1 MCERRANQS
10 SDGQHRHPRRVRSPM
25 NIKGQLRQWRRARA
39 LGRVNC
45 DGSVAAEFAV
55 VAPAII
61 LIAAGIADFG
71 MLATKSA
78 ALAGTTRIGAEY
90 ARFHPADM
98 TGIRN
103 SMQSSMA
110 FIPALTF
117 PESFP
122 QSCEC
127 DDGMSIACDESCAAV
142 ARPGPNRVFIR
153 IGASQA
159 FTPLVPWPSF
169 PATLSATTEVRLQ

>member
-10 SDGQHRHPRRVRSPM
+10 SDGQHRRPCRVRSPM
-25 NIKGQLRQWRRARA
+25 NIIGQLRQWRRARA

-45 DGSVAAEFAV
+45 EGSVAAEFAV

-90 ARFHPADM
+90 ARFHPADT

-127 DDGMSIACDESCAAV
+127 DDGMSIACADSCAAV

-159 FTPLVPWPSF
+159 FTPLVPWPGI
-169 PATLSATTEVRLQ
+169 PATLSAATEVRLR

>member
-10 SDGQHRHPRRVRSPM
+10 SDGQHRRPCRVRSPM
-25 NIKGQLRQWRRARA
+25 NIIGQLRQWRRARA

-71 MLATKSA
+71 MLAMKSA

-90 ARFHPADM
+90 ARFHPADT
-98 TGIRN
+98 TGTRN

-127 DDGMSIACDESCAAV
+127 DDGMSIACAESCAAV

-159 FTPLVPWPSF
+159 FTPLVPWPGI
-169 PATLSATTEVRLQ
+169 PATLSAATEVRLR

>member
-1 MCERRANQS
+1 MTFKR
-10 SDGQHRHPRRVRSPM
+10 
-25 NIKGQLRQWRRARA
+25 QLRRWTRARV
-39 LGRVNC
+39 LERLSC
-45 DGSVAAEFAV
+45 DGSVAAEFAL
-55 VAPAII
+55 VAPTII

-71 MLATKSA
+71 MLATKSV

-90 ARFHPADM
+90 ARLHPVDA

-117 PESFP
+117 PASFP

-127 DDGMSIACDESCAAV
+127 DDGMSIACAESCAAV

-159 FTPLVPWPSF
+159 FTPLVPWPGI

>member
-1 MCERRANQS
+1 
-10 SDGQHRHPRRVRSPM
+10 M
-25 NIKGQLRQWRRARA
+25 NIIGQLRQWRRARA

-78 ALAGTTRIGAEY
+78 TLAGTTRIGAEY
-90 ARFHPADM
+90 ARFHPADT
-98 TGIRN
+98 TGTRN

-127 DDGMSIACDESCAAV
+127 DDGMSIACAESCAAV

-159 FTPLVPWPSF
+159 FTPLVPWPGI

>member
-10 SDGQHRHPRRVRSPM
+10 SDGQHRRPCRVRSPM
-25 NIKGQLRQWRRARA
+25 NIIGQLRQWRRARA

-90 ARFHPADM
+90 ARFHPADT
-98 TGIRN
+98 TGTRN

-127 DDGMSIACDESCAAV
+127 DDGMSIACAESCAAV

-159 FTPLVPWPSF
+159 FTPLVPWPGI
-169 PATLSATTEVRLQ
+169 PATLSA